1 MFVGFEPYDFTIT
14 RTFFIRTRKINI
26 YAVVDANLGKLDF
39 GYKIMLDVMGIIDLL
54 RYTMIGSHF
63 SVWNQP
69 LINSGPIPKK
79 CVCVQFQVG

>member
-1 MFVGFEPYDFTIT
+1 
-14 RTFFIRTRKINI
+14 
-26 YAVVDANLGKLDF
+26 VVDANLGKLDF

-79 CVCVQFQVG
+79 CVCPISGWLT